1 MPSIVRFGLAASDPD
16 ASASVYQAVFGRKI
30 TKWEGPQE
38 CWLVETGDEGEQGI
52 NGGLFA
58 PNEILSGTLNTID
71 VSDID
76 AFIEKIEQHGGAY
89 RCREACRSRHWLQ
102 CLRKGCRW
110 VSVQY
115 PPGGYKG
122 EMSPDF
128 IQEYPNL
135 S

>member
-58 PNEILSGTLNTID
+58 PNEIFSGTVNTID
-71 VSDID
+71 VPDIN
-76 AFIEKIEQHGGAY
+76 AFIEKIEQHGGEIVVKKHAVPGIGFNAY
-89 RCREACRSRHWLQ
+89 AKDVDGSLFDIH
-102 CLRKGCRW
+102 
-110 VSVQY
+110 
-115 PPGGYKG
+115 
-122 EMSPDF
+122 
-128 IQEYPNL
+128 QEDTQAR
-135 S
+135 